1 MRNKEERREKRE
13 ERRELYSNYKEET
26 DRLYRT
32 CVNRRLKYIALSVIG
47 IAILLL
53 FATIFLHDSISR
65 TTMMFMRGCAGVCA
79 IVFVILLGILV
90 YRVNSAYIRG
100 N

>member
-1 MRNKEERREKRE
+1 MRDKE

-32 CVNRRLKYIALSVIG
+32 RVNRRLKYIALTVIV

-53 FATIFLHDSISR
+53 VATIFLHGSITW
-65 TTMMFMRGCAGVCA
+65 TTMRFMRGCAGACA
-79 IVFVILLGILV
+79 IVFVILVAILV

-100 N
+100 K

>member
-1 MRNKEERREKRE
+1 MRDKEERRK
-13 ERRELYSNYKEET
+13 LYGNYKEET

-32 CVNRRLKYIALSVIG
+32 RVNRRLKYIAMTVIV

-53 FATIFLHDSISR
+53 FATIFLHDSISW
-65 TTMMFMRGCAGVCA
+65 TTMMCMRGCAGVCA
-79 IVFVILLGILV
+79 IVFVILVGILV

>member
-1 MRNKEERREKRE
+1 MRDKEEKRKLF
-13 ERRELYSNYKEET
+13 RNYKEET

-32 CVNRRLKYIALSVIG
+32 RVKRRLKYIALFVIG

-53 FATIFLHDSISR
+53 FATIFLHDSISW
-65 TTMMFMRGCAGVCA
+65 TMMMIMRGCAGACA
-79 IVFVILLGILV
+79 IVFVILVAILV

-100 N
+100 K

>member
-1 MRNKEERREKRE
+1 MRDKE
-13 ERRELYSNYKEET
+13 ERRELYGNYKEET

-32 CVNRRLKYIALSVIG
+32 RVNRRLKYIAMTVIV

-53 FATIFLHDSISR
+53 FATIFLHDSISW

-79 IVFVILLGILV
+79 IVFVILVGILV

>member
-1 MRNKEERREKRE
+1 MRDKEERRK
-13 ERRELYSNYKEET
+13 LYSNYKEET

-32 CVNRRLKYIALSVIG
+32 RVNRRLKYIAMTVIV

-53 FATIFLHDSISR
+53 FATIFLQNSISW

-79 IVFVILLGILV
+79 IVFVILVAILV